1 MNPKAFFYWLV
12 VALPLSWGLYKAIEK
27 SVPLFSAA
35 APAVVTPAAATPVPA
50 LVVTPTPAAPVV
62 APAASP
68 AATP

>member
-12 VALPLSWGLYKAIEK
+12 VALPLSWGLYKAVEK

-35 APAVVTPAAATPVPA
+35 APVPA